1 VGEEDAQRQVRGR
14 LTSLKLF
21 LRRLLGKERRFETA
35 AALTK
40 RRSLQAGVSPQAR
53 KIPFQLLKARPRPA
67 GWVAGDFS

>member
-1 VGEEDAQRQVRGR
+1 MMPPERKWKSNRPTERPIHHE
-14 LTSLKLF
+14 SLI
-21 LRRLLGKERRFETA
+21 KERRFENA